1 MNHPLPPPFAPAPE
15 PTRQEKLS
23 SLMDYSSHFIFHY
36 LGRRRGQGRILRML
50 NEYGDLTQQ
59 ELQCKLN
66 VQSGSLSEILAKLES
81 VGFIKRERDESDK
94 RRVIVSI
101 TEAGLEDLRQ
111 HETIRLKRQAVLYDC
126 LDLEEQDE
134 MIRILT
140 KLQQN
145 WEVLPPQCEQY
156 HSCQHKG
163 DPTP

>member
-1 MNHPLPPPFAPAPE
+1 
-15 PTRQEKLS
+15 
-23 SLMDYSSHFIFHY
+23 MDHSTHFIFHY

-50 NEYGDLTQQ
+50 NEHGDLTQQ

-66 VQSGSLSEILAKLES
+66 IQSGSLSEILAKLES

-111 HETIRLKRQAVLYDC
+111 HESIRLKRQAVLYDC
-126 LDLEEQDE
+126 LSPEEQDE

-140 KLQQN
+140 KLQHN
-145 WEVLPPQCEQY
+145 WAELPPQCEQY
-156 HSCQHKG
+156 HSCHPNGGSK
-163 DPTP
+163 P